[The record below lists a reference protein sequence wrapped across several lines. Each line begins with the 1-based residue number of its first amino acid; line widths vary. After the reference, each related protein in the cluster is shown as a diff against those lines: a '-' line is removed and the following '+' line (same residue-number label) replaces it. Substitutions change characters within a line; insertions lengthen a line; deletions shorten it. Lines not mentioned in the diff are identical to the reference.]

1 MIFLLILISILL
13 FGIFSGVEIVFTSGR
28 FLNYKTNEFNH
39 NTKKIADQ
47 YSERST
53 IILVSCL
60 IIKLL
65 TLGIVSFYIVQ
76 QSFELISNW
85 PSTDWIAKLTTISI
99 LISLSFI
106 MILLEFLPK
115 SLSRLYSESIIPPTS
130 SILLYMFKVLHYP
143 SAIVREIS
151 NTLLKTLNIP
161 TKSVKIEYTALDIEK
176 LIQEHQTYNDE
187 LEAQVDTELFGNVLL
202 LKNIKVREC
211 MVPRNEIAAIDI
223 NGGIDQLK
231 NIIIETNHSRILVYD
246 ETIDNIVGYV
256 HHFDLHKHPM
266 NIKNIIIP
274 IEIVPE
280 AMTLQVL
287 LNNLVSDNKSIAWV
301 VDEYGGTAGVVT
313 LEDALEEIFGEI
325 EDEYDDNEYVEKQ
338 LSENEFILSG
348 RLEIDRIN
356 EDYGLQIPEGESETL
371 SGLIVN
377 HTANIPEENEVIQIE
392 NFHFKILNVSE
403 TKIETL
409 KLTVEEVSNTEQ

>member
-1 MIFLLILISILL
+1 MTFLLILISILL

-28 FLNYKTNEFNH
+28 FLNYKSNEFSL

-60 IIKLL
+60 IVKLL
-65 TLGIVSFYIVQ
+65 TLGIITIYIVN
-76 QSFELISNW
+76 QSFELIAKWSVF
-85 PSTDWIAKLTTISI
+85 DWITKSSTISI
-99 LISLSFI
+99 LILLAFI

-115 SLSRLYSESIIPPTS
+115 SLSRLYTENIIPPTS
-130 SILLYMFKVLHYP
+130 PILLYMFKILHYP

-151 NTLLKTLNIP
+151 NVLLKALNIP

-187 LEAQVDTELFGNVLL
+187 QEAQVDTELFENVLL

-211 MVPRNEIAAIDI
+211 MVPRNEIAATEV
-223 NGGIDQLK
+223 NGGVDQLK

-246 ETIDNIVGYV
+246 ETIDNIIGYV

-280 AMTLQVL
+280 SMTLQVL
-287 LNNLVSDNKSIAWV
+287 LNNLVSENKSIAWV

-338 LSENEFILSG
+338 LSENEYILSG

-356 EDYGLQIPEGESETL
+356 EEYALNIPEGDSETL

-377 HTANIPEENEVIQIE
+377 HTGNIPEENEVIQIE

-409 KLTVEEVSNTEQ
+409 KLTVVEVSNNEQ